1 MESQETTTT
10 TTVGLN
16 TESPGL
22 STEAPGAIAKPSP
35 ADKPVQEW
43 LEIGKDFL
51 SKIYDYIG
59 EFISDNEKL
68 LVNLLLIFLAVIVVK
83 VTLAILAA
91 INDFPLLSPL
101 FELIGLGYTA
111 WFVYRYLWK
120 ESSREELKEEFKALK
135 SQVMGK
141 NQ

>member
-1 MESQETTTT
+1 MESQETTPTT
-10 TTVGLN
+10 PVGLS

-22 STEAPGAIAKPSP
+22 STEAPGAISKPSP

-43 LEIGKDFL
+43 LEIGTNFL

-59 EFISDNEKL
+59 EFVSDNEKL
-68 LVNLLLIFLAVIVVK
+68 LVNLLLIFLAIVTVK

-120 ESSREELKEEFKALK
+120 ESSREELKEEFKVLQ
-135 SQVMGK
+135 SQVFGK
-141 NQ
+141 K

>member
-10 TTVGLN
+10 TTSTTV
-16 TESPGL
+16 GL
-22 STEAPGAIAKPSP
+22 STETPGAIAKPSP
-35 ADKPVQEW
+35 VDNKPAQEW
-43 LEIGKDFL
+43 LKIGKDFL
-51 SKIYDYIG
+51 AKIYDIIG
-59 EFISDNEKL
+59 EFISNNEKE
-68 LVNLLLIFLAVIVVK
+68 LVNLLLIFLAILAVK
-83 VTLAILAA
+83 ITLAILAA

-120 ESSREELKEEFKALK
+120 ESSRQELKDEFKALK

-141 NQ
+141 DQ

>member
-10 TTVGLN
+10 TV
-16 TESPGL
+16 GL
-22 STEAPGAIAKPSP
+22 STDTPGAISKPSP

-43 LEIGKDFL
+43 VSVGRDFL
-51 SKIYDYIG
+51 ARMYDYIG
-59 EFISDNEKL
+59 EFISDNEKV
-68 LVNLLLIFLAVIVVK
+68 LVNLLLVFLAVIAVR
-83 VTLAILAA
+83 VTLAVLAA

-101 FELIGLGYTA
+101 FELIGLGYTG

-120 ESSREELKEEFKALK
+120 ESNRQELKSELNALK

-141 NQ
+141 NDLG

>member
-1 MESQETTTT
+1 MESQETTPT
-10 TTVGLN
+10 TTVGLS

-22 STEAPGAIAKPSP
+22 STESPGAISKPSP
-35 ADKPVQEW
+35 VDKPVQEW
-43 LEIGKDFL
+43 LEIGTNFL

-68 LVNLLLIFLAVIVVK
+68 LVNLLLIFLAILAVK

-101 FELIGLGYTA
+101 FELIGLGYTG

-120 ESSREELKEEFKALK
+120 ESSRQELKEEFKVLQ
-135 SQVMGK
+135 SQVMGRNK
-141 NQ
+141 

>member
-1 MESQETTTT
+1 MESQETTPT
-10 TTVGLN
+10 TTVGLS

-22 STEAPGAIAKPSP
+22 STESPGAISKPSP
-35 ADKPVQEW
+35 VDKPVQEW
-43 LEIGKDFL
+43 LEIGTNFL

-68 LVNLLLIFLAVIVVK
+68 LVNLLLIFLAVIAVK

-120 ESSREELKEEFKALK
+120 ESSRQELKEEFKVLQ
-135 SQVMGK
+135 SQVMGRNK
-141 NQ
+141 

>member
-1 MESQETTTT
+1 MESQETTPTT
-10 TTVGLN
+10 PVGLS

-22 STEAPGAIAKPSP
+22 STESPGAISKPSP

-43 LEIGKDFL
+43 LEIGTNFL

-68 LVNLLLIFLAVIVVK
+68 LVNLLLIFLAIIAVK

-101 FELIGLGYTA
+101 FELIGLGYTV

-120 ESSREELKEEFKALK
+120 ESSREELKEEFKVLQ
-135 SQVMGK
+135 SQVFGK
-141 NQ
+141 K

>member
-1 MESQETTTT
+1 MESQETTPTT
-10 TTVGLN
+10 PVGLS

-22 STEAPGAIAKPSP
+22 STEAPGAISKPSP

-43 LEIGKDFL
+43 LEIGTNFL

-68 LVNLLLIFLAVIVVK
+68 LVNLLLIFLAIIAVK

-120 ESSREELKEEFKALK
+120 ESSREELKQEFKALK

>member
-83 VTLAILAA
+83 VTLAILGA

-120 ESSREELKEEFKALK
+120 ESSRGELKEEFKALK

-141 NQ
+141 GQ

>member
-59 EFISDNEKL
+59 EFISDNEKI

-83 VTLAILAA
+83 VTLAILGA

-120 ESSREELKEEFKALK
+120 ESSRGELKEEFKALK

-141 NQ
+141 GQ

>member
-68 LVNLLLIFLAVIVVK
+68 LVNLLLIFLAVIAVK
-83 VTLAILAA
+83 VTLAILGA

-120 ESSREELKEEFKALK
+120 ESSRGELKEEFKALK

-141 NQ
+141 GQ

>member
-1 MESQETTTT
+1 MESQETTPTT
-10 TTVGLN
+10 PVGLS

-22 STEAPGAIAKPSP
+22 STEAPGAISKPSP

-43 LEIGKDFL
+43 LVIGTNFL

-68 LVNLLLIFLAVIVVK
+68 LVNLLLIFLAIIAVK

-120 ESSREELKEEFKALK
+120 ESSREELKEEFKVLQ
-135 SQVMGK
+135 SQVFGK
-141 NQ
+141 K

>member
-1 MESQETTTT
+1 MESQEKTTTP
-10 TTVGLN
+10 TVGLS
-16 TESPGL
+16 TESPG
-22 STEAPGAIAKPSP
+22 AISKPSP

-43 LEIGKDFL
+43 LEIGTNFL

-59 EFISDNEKL
+59 EFISENEKL
-68 LVNLLLIFLAVIVVK
+68 LVNLLLIFLAILAVK

-101 FELIGLGYTA
+101 FELIGLGYTG

-120 ESSREELKEEFKALK
+120 ESSREELKEEFKVLQ
-135 SQVMGK
+135 SQVMGRNK
-141 NQ
+141 